1 MKVKGLLKTAAMLAI
16 AGAVSTA
23 LAAPV
28 PVANIA
34 INGDLS
40 DWGIVLANDN
50 ASNIMPNT
58 VAPGSSSSH
67 CSGALSSFWACEDT
81 NDKATT
87 FDANGGFVGP
97 EWGGQDYD
105 VEFLGVVARGS
116 GDNANKL
123 FVGIASGLRPDNGS
137 GLYAPGDLFLT
148 INGVAYVIEM
158 GGGAGHTGGAAVG
171 AEMQGAAGS
180 FYNLDGNGYT
190 VSQTSLA
197 NQTVGSIWRVSDGT
211 TTQTSW
217 ATQATQWQKGA
228 NAVSLGNA
236 TVYSTLDSL
245 TGNQNQHAVIEM
257 GIDLALFGV
266 SNQFTTIDELR
277 WGPAC
282 YNDVLAVEGSVAIEG
297 TVLAVPEPATLPML
311 GLGLLAF
318 AGLRRRAQQSRPA
331 NAARS

>member
-1 MKVKGLLKTAAMLAI
+1 MKVNGLLKTAAILAM

-23 LAAPV
+23 LAVPV
-28 PVANIA
+28 PVANIT

-40 DWGIVLANDN
+40 DWGVVLANNN

-58 VAPGSSSSH
+58 VAPGSSSPH
-67 CSGALSSFWACEDT
+67 CSGTLNSVWACEDT

-105 VEFLGVVARGS
+105 VEFLGAARGS
-116 GDNANKL
+116 GADASKL
-123 FVGIASGLRPDNGS
+123 FIGIASGLRPDNGS
-137 GLYAPGDLFLT
+137 SLYAPGDLFLK

-158 GGGAGHTGGAAVG
+158 GGGAGHTGGAALG
-171 AEMQGAAGS
+171 AETQGAAGS

-217 ATQATQWQKGA
+217 ATQATQWQKSA
-228 NAVSLGNA
+228 NAVSVGNA

-277 WGPAC
+277 WGPSC
-282 YNDVLAVEGSVAIEG
+282 YNDVLAIEGSVAIEG